1 MKIVKIHPGDFQGK
15 DLSKYLK
22 WSYSEELQP
31 IFEIKKHGSEFRY
44 KVFSKGYQFVIEKI
58 RTVTKKN
65 AKGEILL
72 EEDHP
77 VNFSQFGDKNNRGFC
92 FYMFTLEGNI

>member
-1 MKIVKIHPGDFQGK
+1 
-15 DLSKYLK
+15 
-22 WSYSEELQP
+22 
-31 IFEIKKHGSEFRY
+31 
-44 KVFSKGYQFVIEKI
+44 VFSKGYQFVIEKI

-65 AKGEILL
+65 AKGEILQ